1 MKKMFFILMQLF
13 IVSILFGQEKIV
25 FPRSTMNK
33 NAQLIYSNPGSFCR
47 SDEIMLGCSR
57 IFPWLVTDSTL
68 CKNSLYASYTCG
80 KRVYVDINGNLALRN
95 VYMDARPFAENM
107 AAVEVDD
114 KWGFIDTLGN
124 MVIQAKYEYAGDF
137 SGGRALV
144 NEGGK
149 EYYINH
155 KGEQASLNLSR
166 RVNGNDSWS
175 VFADSDDKDAN
186 GTRYAFTGENNNMIT
201 RYIYEGYPSRPEW
214 WYRYQEWWYR
224 YQGINC
230 SDLIRAKRG
239 GKWGYINVKTL
250 NEDIPFV
257 YDYACDFSEGLAC
270 VVKGNKYGYINEK
283 GQVVIPIVYDKG
295 PVEGEGEDEVFS
307 VVNGF
312 VALWK
317 ANKCGFVDKKGH
329 AITQFIYDGV
339 RDFQEER
346 AAVCKDNKWGFIDG
360 TGRMVVAPLYD
371 DVGDYFFGGY
381 ACVKQGKKFGAID
394 KNGKIVIP
402 FKYDSM
408 EHLNSNIY
416 PDEYPDELAF
426 KASKFNEKCFSVK
439 SSGKWCVI
447 DIRGNIIVPF
457 VYSSVEFN
465 NGYAVVEK
473 NEKYGIID
481 STGNLVVPCVHNK
494 IGDYYHYQSD
504 LLPYKMRARINP
516 KEQIFEI
523 FDGEGEDAIRYYADI
538 KGNFYMVPFS
548 ASQYADYYADVKM
561 NGFWSGDK
569 GWMERGQFEKTDD
582 YQKRTDPQTCALK
595 VSQFKEEA
603 RKFYLGLVKLGT
615 QLIFSIGD
623 YDADNECFSVHENCF
638 GDSRLSVPIKDAQS
652 FKKIWNESSVPGARM
667 KIEATPE
674 YRLNGEHVDLASV
687 TFSIVSDVMDTVKYH
702 TISVFKYAG
711 DGYRKSL
718 HDSNP
723 YGYAN
728 SIQREADEVRKKVE
742 ERKNEQ
748 ENDLKK
754 REEIKKKQETLAA
767 DSAKVAYYA
776 ESMEEYMDDD
786 DWEKAEETAQML
798 YSNYSTILTQNRKQL
813 ARVYFIKAYAFFKR
827 NLDFKLEADTDASA
841 YFKAY
846 RDEAESLAE
855 KCTQSISFYPN
866 YSNQAYFYR
875 GIAYIILNY
884 PENAASDFR
893 AAMEGDASQKGLCYY
908 NIGISY
914 ENNRW
919 YNDAIAQFKLA
930 RSCTNDDKLSKD
942 ALDEIKNCQE
952 KLNNK

>member
-25 FPRSTMNK
+25 FPRSAMNK
-33 NAQLIYSNPGSFCR
+33 NAQLIYSNRGLFCR

-57 IFPWLVTDSTL
+57 IFPCLVTDSTL

-149 EYYINH
+149 AYYIDH
-155 KGEQASLNLSR
+155 KGEPASLNLSR
-166 RVNGNDSWS
+166 RVDGKDNWS
-175 VFADSDDKDAN
+175 VFADSDNEYAD
-186 GTRYAFTGENNNMIT
+186 GTKYAFTGENNNMIT
-201 RYIYEGYPSRPEW
+201 RYIYGGYQRTS
-214 WYRYQEWWYR
+214 YL
-224 YQGINC
+224 I
-230 SDLIRAKRG
+230 SDFICAKRG

-270 VVKGNKYGYINEK
+270 VFKGNKSGYINEK
-283 GQVVIPIVYDKG
+283 GQVVIPIVYDKR
-295 PVEGEGEDEVFS
+295 PVEGEDEAYPVI
-307 VVNGF
+307 NGF
-312 VALWK
+312 VRLLK
-317 ANKCGFVDKKGH
+317 ANKWGFVDKKGH
-329 AITQFIYDGV
+329 AITQFIYDDS

-346 AAVCKDNKWGFIDG
+346 AAVYKNHKWGFIDG

-371 DVGDYFFGGY
+371 NVGDYFGGY
-381 ACVKQGKKFGAID
+381 ARVNQGKKYGAID

-402 FKYDSM
+402 IKYESM
-408 EHLNSNIY
+408 DHSSNNTLY
-416 PDEYPDELAF
+416 YDTLEV
-426 KASKFNEKCFSVK
+426 KASKFNEKCFSVE
-439 SSGKWCVI
+439 SNGKWGVV

-457 VYSSVEFN
+457 VYDSRVEFN
-465 NGYAVVEK
+465 NGYAVVGK
-473 NEKYGIID
+473 NKKYGIID
-481 STGNLVVPCVHNK
+481 STGNLVVPCVHNS
-494 IGDYYHYQSD
+494 IATGYYYQPLADSD

-516 KEQIFEI
+516 NEQIFEI
-523 FDGEGEDAIRYYADI
+523 FDGEREDAIRYYTDI
-538 KGNFYMVPFS
+538 KGNCYMVPFS
-548 ASQYADYYADVKM
+548 VSQYADYYADVKM
-561 NGFWSGDK
+561 NGLWSGDK
-569 GWMERGQFEKTDD
+569 GWMKRGEFEKTDD

-595 VSQFKEEA
+595 VSQFKQEA
-603 RKFYLGLVKLGT
+603 WKFYLGLVKLGT
-615 QLIFSIGD
+615 KLIFSIGE

-652 FKKIWNESSVPGARM
+652 FKKIWNEGSVPGARM

-711 DGYRKSL
+711 DGYRKSM

-728 SIQREADEVRKKVE
+728 SIQMEADEARKKVE

-776 ESMEEYMDDD
+776 ESMEYYMDDD

-827 NLDFKLEADTDASA
+827 NLDFNIEADTDASA

-855 KCTQSISFYPN
+855 KCTQSINVYPD

-884 PENAASDFR
+884 PENAASDFK
-893 AAMEGDASQKGLCYY
+893 AAMEGDASLKGLCYY
-908 NIGISY
+908 NTGISY
-914 ENNRW
+914 KNNSW

-930 RSCTNDDKLSKD
+930 RSYTNDDKLSKE
-942 ALDEIKNCQE
+942 ALDKIKNCQE
-952 KLNNK
+952 KLDNK